1 MLSGSVLS
9 TGHSRNQRGRQ
20 RELERCP
27 KTGAA
32 LTNSTRQ
39 LLCSPRKCR
48 QFFDVAGVMLDDD
61 LGLEVVRDLL
71 DALHRSDRLR
81 AVVVERGHAKRIV
94 VLAEVHRITA

>member
-1 MLSGSVLS
+1 MSCGSVLS
-9 TGHSRNQRGRQ
+9 TGPRRRK
-20 RELERCP
+20 LERCP

-32 LTNSTRQ
+32 LANSSRQ
-39 LLCSPRKCR
+39 LLCRRGKRR
-48 QFFDVAGVMLDDD
+48 QFFDVAGVVLDDD